1 MNEVTF
7 VLLGSAAVV
16 ILTVVIAAI
25 LVLKERQRSFNQQRA
40 ALAVHQA
47 ELLFA
52 QQKHESSMKHQR
64 TMQRAVHRGAA
75 AELFAPF
82 LPDFPVDHTEA
93 RHLGSPIDWICFSG
107 LENPESE
114 ITIIFVE
121 VKSGKSYRGSQL
133 TDRESRV
140 RAAVEAGRVKWLTY
154 RTPGG

>member
-1 MNEVTF
+1 MNEVTS
-7 VLLGSAAVV
+7 VLLAAVGII
-16 ILTVVIAAI
+16 ILTIVFAAM
-25 LVLKERQRSFNQQRA
+25 LVLKERQRSFDQAQLF
-40 ALAVHQA
+40 LATHRA
-47 ELLFA
+47 ELLVV
-52 QQKHESSMKHQR
+52 QQRHESSMKHQR
-64 TMQRAVHRGAA
+64 TMQRAVHVGAA

-107 LENPESE
+107 LEDSESE

-140 RAAVEAGRVKWLTY
+140 RSAVEAGRVKWLTY